1 MKKVITGNH
10 AVSFGAQCSRV
21 QVISAYPITPQTQ
34 IVELLSE
41 FCASGT
47 LAAKF
52 IKVESEHSAMAACV
66 AASAAGARAFTAT
79 SAQGLALM
87 HEVLHWAAGA
97 RLPIVLADVNRAMGP
112 GWSVWTD
119 QSDSLSQ
126 RDTGWLQFYCESNQE
141 VVDTCLISFRVAE
154 QIMMPVMFVL
164 DAFVLSH
171 TSEGVDIPEMA
182 LCDQYLPPYK
192 PELKLDLA
200 DPRAFGAL
208 SNPDHYY
215 EIRYKMQK
223 AHEQALPV
231 IKQAHE
237 EFARVFGRSY
247 GMTESYKCEDA
258 ELVLVTTGTITG
270 TARLVIDSERAK
282 GRRVGLL
289 KVRLFRPT
297 PVAELKAALLRV
309 PKVAV
314 IDRNIAFGHGGIWTQ
329 EIKSALYD
337 EPVRPKIF
345 SYIIGIGGRDVTPPD
360 IQEIVDFTLAHDSPP
375 EPIIWRGI
383 RL

>member
-41 FCASGT
+41 FCASGK

-97 RLPIVLADVNRAMGP
+97 RLPIVMADVNRAMGP

-141 VVDTCLISFRVAE
+141 VLDTCLISYRVAE

-171 TSEGVDIPEMA
+171 TSEGVDIPELA

-200 DPRAFGAL
+200 DPRSFGAL

-215 EIRYKMQK
+215 EIRIKMQK

-237 EFARVFGRSY
+237 EFAHIFGRSY
-247 GMTESYKCEDA
+247 GMTESYRCEDA

-270 TARLVIDSERAK
+270 TARVVIDRERAK

-289 KVRLFRPT
+289 KIRLFRPT
-297 PVAELKAALLRV
+297 PVAEIKAALLKV

-314 IDRNIAFGHGGIWTQ
+314 IDRNISFGHGGIWTQ

-345 SYIIGIGGRDVTPPD
+345 SYIIGIGGRDVTPAD

-375 EPIIWRGI
+375 TPTIWRGV

>member
-41 FCASGT
+41 FCASGK

-66 AASAAGARAFTAT
+66 AASAAGTRAFTAT

-141 VVDTCLISFRVAE
+141 VVDTCLISYRVAE

-171 TSEGVDIPEMA
+171 TSEGVDIPEME

-200 DPRAFGAL
+200 DPRSFGAL

-231 IKQAHE
+231 VKQAHE
-237 EFARVFGRSY
+237 EFARIFGRSY
-247 GMTESYKCEDA
+247 GMTESYRCEDA

-270 TARLVIDSERAK
+270 TARVVIDSERAK

-289 KVRLFRPT
+289 KIRLFRPT
-297 PVAELKAALLRV
+297 PVAELKAALLKV
-309 PKVAV
+309 PKVAI
-314 IDRNIAFGHGGIWTQ
+314 IDRNISFGHGGIWTQ

-337 EPVRPKIF
+337 EPVRPTIF
-345 SYIIGIGGRDVTPPD
+345 SYIIGIGGRDVTPKD
-360 IQEIVDFTLAHDSPP
+360 IQEIVDFTLASERPP
-375 EPIIWRGI
+375 APIIWRGV

>member
-10 AVSFGAQCSRV
+10 AVSFGAMCSRV

-41 FCASGT
+41 FCASGK

-66 AASAAGARAFTAT
+66 AAAAAGTRAFTAT

-97 RLPIVLADVNRAMGP
+97 RLPIVMADVNRAMGP

-141 VVDTCLISFRVAE
+141 VVDTCLISYRVAE

-171 TSEGVDIPEMA
+171 TSEGVDIPEME
-182 LCDQYLPPYK
+182 LCDRYLPPYK

-200 DPRAFGAL
+200 DPRSFGAL

-231 IKQAHE
+231 IRQAHE
-237 EFARVFGRSY
+237 EFARIFGRSY

-270 TARLVIDSERAK
+270 TSRLVVDNERAK

-289 KVRLFRPT
+289 KIRLFRPT
-297 PVAELKAALLRV
+297 PVAELKAALLKV

-314 IDRNIAFGHGGIWTQ
+314 IDRNISFGHGGIWTQ

-337 EPVRPKIF
+337 EPVRPTIF
-345 SYIIGIGGRDVTPPD
+345 SYIIGIGGRDVTPKD
-360 IQEIVDFTLAHDSPP
+360 IQEIVDFTLAHDRPP
-375 EPIIWRGI
+375 APIIWRGV